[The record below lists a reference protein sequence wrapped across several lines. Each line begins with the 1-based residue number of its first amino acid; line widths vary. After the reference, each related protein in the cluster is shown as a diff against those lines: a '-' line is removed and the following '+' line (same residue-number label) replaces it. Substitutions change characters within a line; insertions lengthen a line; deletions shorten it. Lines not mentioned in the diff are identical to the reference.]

1 MVELL
6 AQAAQWTA
14 ARGFP
19 NWPARFAPDRI
30 VLSAANRELFVAE
43 FDGVVVATLTLQWH
57 DPRFWGDV
65 GAGTESAGYVHRLP
79 VRRSCAGRG
88 LGYQLL
94 NWADEQVRAKGGTW
108 LRLEVA
114 TDNGPLRRYY
124 EAAGFV
130 HCRDVEGEDPS
141 PDGTPKRWRTSLYER
156 PCNRTED
163 AR

>member
-19 NWPARFAPDRI
+19 NWPRRFAPDRI
-30 VLSAANRELFVAE
+30 AVSAAKRELFVAE

-65 GAGTESAGYVHRLP
+65 GAERAGYVHRLA

-94 NWADEQVRAKGGTW
+94 NWADEQVQAKGGTW
-108 LRLEVA
+108 LRLDVA
-114 TDNGPLRRYY
+114 TDNGRLRRHYD
-124 EAAGFV
+124 AARFV
-130 HCRDVEGEDPS
+130 HCRDVEGEDVS
-141 PDGTPKRWRTSLYER
+141 PDGTAKLWRTSLYER
-156 PCNRTED
+156 HCDPTRD
-163 AR
+163 VR